1 MLDRPVMGRE
11 NIKSEK
17 IKSEEQ
23 KLQDFEI
30 VENDELKLTTENL
43 DRTTHV

>member
-1 MLDRPVMGRE
+1 MGRA
-11 NIKSEK
+11 NIKSEKK